1 MVRTN
6 RKTTIWNRWT
16 AALVMLAL
24 AAIAT
29 PMAQAQDTAK
39 PCAVVLMHGKWG
51 DPQYMGHFGRRLEPY
66 CTVKSIEMPWSKRR
80 GYDASYPQAL
90 QEVAGQ
96 VQALRA
102 QGYRRVAVM
111 GQSFG
116 GNAAMAYMAHVGDAD
131 AVVVLAPGHAP
142 AFMYEKGIGKDAVD
156 KARALVRAG
165 QGSEKLSMDDL
176 NQGQRS
182 SIRMTAEVLLS
193 YFDPAGLGH
202 MPGTA
207 AAFKKPVPFLWVVG
221 TADRMY
227 ALGEDYAFR
236 KAPSHPD
243 SKYLVVT
250 AGHLDTPDVAG
261 EQVLEWLRA
270 LRP

>member
-1 MVRTN
+1 
-6 RKTTIWNRWT
+6 
-16 AALVMLAL
+16 
-24 AAIAT
+24 
-29 PMAQAQDTAK
+29 
-39 PCAVVLMHGKWG
+39 
-51 DPQYMGHFGRRLEPY
+51 MGHFGRRLEPY
-66 CTVKSIEMPWSKRR
+66 CAVKSIEMLWSKRR

-131 AVVVLAPGHAP
+131 AVVVLL
-142 AFMYEKGIGKDAVD
+142 
-156 KARALVRAG
+156 R
-165 QGSEKLSMDDL
+165 
-176 NQGQRS
+176 
-182 SIRMTAEVLLS
+182 

-227 ALGEDYAFR
+227 ALGEDYAYR
-236 KAPSHPD
+236 KAPAHPD

-250 AGHLDTPDVAG
+250 AGHLDTPDVAA
-261 EQVLEWLRA
+261 EQVLEWLRG